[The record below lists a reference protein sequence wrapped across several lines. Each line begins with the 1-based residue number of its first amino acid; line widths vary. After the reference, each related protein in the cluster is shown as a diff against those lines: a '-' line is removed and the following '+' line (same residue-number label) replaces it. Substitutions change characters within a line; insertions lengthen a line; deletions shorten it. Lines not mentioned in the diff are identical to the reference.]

1 MSKNFEV
8 VFLEQAIEFLYSLD
22 LKTRKKIYYYVD
34 KAKLGLDPK
43 LFKKL
48 TDNIWEFRTKYKGLQ
63 YRLLAFWDKTNKTDT
78 LVITTHGIVKKVDK
92 VPKSEIEKA
101 KKIRTEYLAYR
112 QAGFEQ

>member
-8 VFLEQAIEFLYSLD
+8 ILLEQAIDFLQSLD
-22 LKTRKKIYYYVD
+22 LKTRKKIYYNLD

-48 TDNIWEFRTKYKGLQ
+48 TDDIWEFRTRYSGLQ
-63 YRLLAFWDKTNKTDT
+63 YRLFAFWDKTDKTET
-78 LVITTHGIVKKVDK
+78 LVISTHGIVKKVGK

-101 KKIRTEYLAYR
+101 KKIRTEY
-112 QAGFEQ
+112 FEQ